1 MKRNTA
7 FFVVLIFSFLS
18 YFYGLLTIQYQIFPF
33 EVIRTTKNLIT
44 GNTNNTSP
52 NYLHKKSF
60 FETFG
65 QKEYDIVFIGD
76 SITDGAEWEDMF
88 PKYKIANRGISGDTT
103 SGILNRMD
111 SILSTQASK
120 AFIMVG
126 INDFNRGDSVDTV
139 FNNYKKIIETLKIN
153 GLKVYIQST
162 ILGGNRVSGLNEKI
176 NSLNSK
182 LKVLSEKNNLTYINL
197 NNNLSEN
204 GLLSTAFTLDDIHL
218 NGEGYKAWKASIKK
232 YVVIVD

>member
-44 GNTNNTSP
+44 GNTNKASP
-52 NYLHKKSF
+52 KYLHKKSF

-88 PKYKIANRGISGDTT
+88 PKYKIANRGIGGDTT

-139 FNNYKKIIETLKIN
+139 FNNYKKIIEILKIN

-204 GLLSTAFTLDDIHL
+204 GLLSTAFTLDDVHL

-232 YVVIVD
+232 YVVIID

>member
-33 EVIRTTKNLIT
+33 ELIRATKNLIT
-44 GNTNNTSP
+44 GNAGNASP
-52 NYLHKKSF
+52 YYLHKKSF

-88 PKYKIANRGISGDTT
+88 PKYKIANRGIGGDTT

-126 INDFNRGDSVDTV
+126 INDFSRGDAVDTV
-139 FNNYKKIIETLKIN
+139 FNNYKIIVERLKRS

-162 ILGGNRVSGLNEKI
+162 ILAGNRSSGLNEKI

-182 LKVLSEKNNLTYINL
+182 LKTFSEKNNLTYIDL
-197 NNNLSEN
+197 NNKLSEN
-204 GLLSTAFTLDDIHL
+204 GLLSTAFTLDDVHL

-232 YVVIVD
+232 HIAID